1 MHVVTLLHKKL
12 KDASIHASRLKVL
25 METSKSLLNHSK
37 LTLTGLARGL
47 RSKANTKSNIN
58 KMDSLIGNTKLYAD
72 RKVIYKTLNH
82 WILGLRNSI
91 NLIVD
96 WSSASPGERYQ
107 LLRASLAVKG
117 RALTVYEEIH
127 PLTDYNKEDVH
138 QAFLNNLKEIL
149 PLTSQ
154 VTIIT
159 DAGFCVTWFKAVQAL
174 GWDFVG
180 RVSNTSIY
188 TDAKG
193 EERAIRVHL
202 SYNLE
207 EIISDMGEISL
218 TKAHGFKCYLQL
230 YKKSKKYRVNLTINK
245 ERSARS
251 VSVKASERE
260 KQGWI
265 IVSSVGGDPIKAKE
279 AIRLYGFRMQIEE
292 SFRDLKSHQF
302 GMGLEDSRSQ
312 GVVRLSNLLL
322 IGYITSIMA
331 WLIGICARMKKLQY
345 QFQGN
350 SVKDKEIL
358 SIFFLAREVVRKSL
372 HFFRRHEWDAALL
385 ELQGY

>member
-1 MHVVTLLHKKL
+1 MHVGALLHKKL

-47 RSKANTKSNIN
+47 KSKANTKSNIN
-58 KMDSLIGNTKLYAD
+58 KMDSLIGNTKLYDD

-82 WILGLRNSI
+82 WTIGSREHI
-91 NLIVD
+91 YLIVD

-107 LLRASLAVKG
+107 LLRASLGVKG
-117 RALTVYEEIH
+117 RSLTIYEEIH
-127 PLTDYNKEDVH
+127 PLSDYNKEDIH
-138 QAFLNNLKEIL
+138 KKFLNNLKEVL
-149 PLTSQ
+149 PLIMR

-159 DAGFCVTWFKAVQAL
+159 DAGFCVSWFKAVQSL

-180 RVSNTSIY
+180 RISNTSVY
-188 TDAKG
+188 TNEKG
-193 EERAIRVHL
+193 EELPIRGHL
-202 SYNLE
+202 SYNQE
-207 EIISDMGEISL
+207 EVVSDMGEISL

-230 YKKSKKYRVNLTINK
+230 YKKSKKHRVNLTINK

-251 VSVKASERE
+251 VSVKAAERE
-260 KQGWI
+260 KQAWI
-265 IVSSVGGDPIKAKE
+265 IVSSIGGDDIKAKE
-279 AIRLYGFRMQIEE
+279 AIRLYTLRMQIEE

-322 IGYITSIMA
+322 IGYIASIMA
-331 WLIGICARMKKLQY
+331 WLIGIGARAKKLQY
-345 QFQGN
+345 RFQGN
-350 SVKDKEIL
+350 SVKNKEIL

-372 HFFRRHEWDAALL
+372 HLFKRHEWDAALL
-385 ELQGY
+385 ELHGY

>member
-1 MHVVTLLHKKL
+1 MHVGQLLHKKL

-47 RSKANTKSNIN
+47 VSKAKTKSSIN
-58 KMDSLIGNTKLYAD
+58 KMDSLIGNVKLYED
-72 RKVIYKTLNH
+72 RSVVYKTLNH
-82 WILGLRNSI
+82 WIIGSRTSI
-91 NLIVD
+91 NLLVD

-107 LLRASLAVKG
+107 LLRASIAVKG

-127 PLTDYNKEDVH
+127 PLEDYNKEEIH
-138 QAFLNNLKEIL
+138 KSFLNHLKETL
-149 PLTSQ
+149 PLASQ

-180 RVSNTSIY
+180 RVSNTSKY
-188 TDAKG
+188 TNAEG
-193 EERAIRVHL
+193 EEKPIRSHL
-202 SYNLE
+202 SYDE
-207 EIISDMGEISL
+207 EEVVRDLGEISL
-218 TKAHGFKCYLQL
+218 TRAHGFKCYLQL
-230 YKKSKKYRVNLTINK
+230 YKKSKKHRVNLTINK
-245 ERSARS
+245 ERSSRS
-251 VSVKASERE
+251 VSVKAAERE
-260 KQGWI
+260 KQAWI
-265 IVSSVGGDPIKAKE
+265 IVSSVGGDKVKAKE
-279 AIRLYGFRMQIEE
+279 AIRLYTLRMQIEE

-312 GVVRLSNLLL
+312 GIIRLSNLLL

-350 SVKDKEIL
+350 SVKNKEIL
-358 SIFFLAREVVRKSL
+358 SVFFLAREVVRKSL
-372 HFFRRHEWDAALL
+372 HFFRRHEWDVALL